1 MPVTCS
7 LHALMPAVVGALRRV
22 TSALVLRWLLF
33 TAIFSLAAVPPL
45 DPDLWWHLANGRLII
60 TTGSIPHVDLYSFSA
75 ADHTWVMHE
84 WLTDLSMYLLYQAGG
99 LPLLVALF
107 AGVVAASAIC
117 LYLLLRRS
125 NLHPTLSAVLTLIGA
140 LAGSTAWGARPQL
153 LNMLLT
159 GVLVVGLGY
168 YRRGRLSAFLL
179 PPFIWLWANLHSG
192 FLVVIIIAGL
202 FLLGEWFDAYRSPAT
217 GMPARR
223 RVLLAWAIVA
233 ATLLAV
239 INPSGIQTLL
249 FPLGTLTSPLI
260 QNNIQEWA
268 SPDFHSMA
276 GLMFEAILFL
286 LLAGLATGKVR
297 ARTHEWLWA
306 FALLYLALASQRNVP
321 LFVIGGAPLAAR
333 CVQALFATFQ
343 SILPPVVRR
352 PAAQAAL
359 RWIPIRFSGPTVA
372 VGALN
377 LALLVVAVAV
387 MLTYRA
393 LPNLR
398 SADEAAAIASV
409 FPVQATNALQA
420 LGKPVRIFNYY
431 DYGGYLL
438 WRLYPHG
445 SRIFLDRRV
454 EVYGSALLRRYLRV
468 SYLAEGWP
476 SVIAEADPDAIVL
489 PSGHP
494 LVGLLQQDRAWQ
506 LYSHDH
512 VATVFTRVGFAP

>member
-1 MPVTCS
+1 MTCS

-45 DPDLWWHLANGRLII
+45 DPDLWWHLANGRLIS
-60 TTGSIPHVDLYSFSA
+60 TTGTIPHVDLYSFSA
-75 ADHTWVMHE
+75 AGQPWVMHE
-84 WLTDLSMYLLYQAGG
+84 WLADLMMYLLYQLGG
-99 LPLLVALF
+99 LPLLVAVG
-107 AGVVAASAIC
+107 AGAVTAGALCVYVI
-117 LYLLLRRS
+117 LRRS
-125 NLHPTLSAVLTLIGA
+125 SLHPTVSAVLTLVGA

-153 LNMLLT
+153 LNMVFT
-159 GVLVVGLGY
+159 GVLVVGLGA
-168 YRRGRLSAFLL
+168 YRQGRLNPLLL

-192 FLVVIIIAGL
+192 FLVGVIIAGL
-202 FLLGEWFDAYRSPAT
+202 FLIGEWFDARRSPAT

-223 RVLLAWAIVA
+223 RVLFGWAIVA
-233 ATLLAV
+233 GVVLSIA
-239 INPSGIQTLL
+239 NPSGLQTLL

-276 GLMFEAILFL
+276 GLMFEAIVFL
-286 LLAGLATGKVR
+286 VLGGLATGRVK

-321 LFVIGGAPLAAR
+321 LFVIGAAPLAGR
-333 CVQALFATFQ
+333 CAQALLHTL
-343 SILPPVVRR
+343 SSVLPAVARR
-352 PAAQAAL
+352 PAAQAAW
-359 RWIPIRFSGPTVA
+359 RWTPIRLNGPTA
-372 VGALN
+372 ALGIVN
-377 LALLVVAVAV
+377 LALLVVAAAV
-387 MLTYRA
+387 MVTYRA

-409 FPVQATNALQA
+409 FPVQTTDALQA

-445 SRIFLDRRV
+445 SRIFIDGRV
-454 EVYGSALLRRYLRV
+454 EVYGSALFSRYLRV
-468 SYLAEGWP
+468 SYMAEGWP
-476 SVIAEADPDAIVL
+476 SVIAQSDPDAIVL
-489 PSGHP
+489 PNGHP
-494 LVGLLQQDRAWQ
+494 LVALLQQDRAWQ
-506 LYSHDH
+506 LFSRDR

>member
-7 LHALMPAVVGALRRV
+7 LHALMPVVGGVLRRV

-75 ADHTWVMHE
+75 ADHPWVMHE
-84 WLTDLSMYLLYQAGG
+84 WLSDLSMYLLYQVGG

-107 AGVVAASAIC
+107 AGVVGGSAIC
-117 LYLLLRRS
+117 LYVLLRRS

-168 YRRGRLSAFLL
+168 YQRGRLSAFLL
-179 PPFIWLWANLHSG
+179 PPFILLWANLHSG
-192 FLVVIIIAGL
+192 FLVGIIIAAL
-202 FLLGEWFDAYRSPAT
+202 FLLGEWFDAYRFPAT

-223 RVLLAWAIVA
+223 RKLFGWAIVA

-239 INPSGIQTLL
+239 VNPSGIQTLL

-333 CVQALFATFQ
+333 CAQALFATFQ

-359 RWIPIRFSGPTVA
+359 RWTPIRFSGPMVA

-420 LGKPVRIFNYY
+420 VGKPVRIFNYY

-438 WRLYPHG
+438 WRLYPQG
-445 SRIFLDRRV
+445 SRIYIDGRV
-454 EVYGSALLRRYLRV
+454 EVYGSALFSRYLRV
-468 SYLAEGWP
+468 SYMAEGWP
-476 SVIAEADPDAIVL
+476 SVIAQSDPDAIVL
-489 PSGHP
+489 PNGHP
-494 LVGLLQQDRAWQ
+494 LVALLQQDPAWQ
-506 LYSHDH
+506 LFSHDR

>member
-7 LHALMPAVVGALRRV
+7 LHALMAVVGGALRRV
-22 TSALVLRWLLF
+22 TSALVLRWLIYM
-33 TAIFSLAAVPPL
+33 AIIDMAAVPLL
-45 DPDLWWHLANGRLII
+45 DPDLCWHLANGRLSI

-107 AGVVAASAIC
+107 AGVVAASAVC

-125 NLHPTLSAVLTLIGA
+125 NLHPTLSAVLTLIGT

-168 YRRGRLSAFLL
+168 YQRGRLSAFLL
-179 PPFIWLWANLHSG
+179 PPFILLWANLHSG
-192 FLVVIIIAGL
+192 FLVGIIIAAL
-202 FLLGEWFDAYRSPAT
+202 FLLGEWFDAYRFPAT

-223 RVLLAWAIVA
+223 RKLFGWAIVA

-239 INPSGIQTLL
+239 VNPSGIQTLL

-276 GLMFEAILFL
+276 GLMFEAIVFL
-286 LLAGLATGKVR
+286 TLGGLATGRVK
-297 ARTHEWLWA
+297 APTHEWLWA

-321 LFVIGGAPLAAR
+321 LFVIGAAPLAAR
-333 CVQALFATFQ
+333 CAQALLHTLA
-343 SILPPVVRR
+343 SILPAVARR

-359 RWIPIRFSGPTVA
+359 RWTPIRPNRPTAALGV
-372 VGALN
+372 LN

-387 MLTYRA
+387 MIAYRA
-393 LPNLR
+393 VPNLR

-409 FPVQATNALQA
+409 FPVRAADSLQA
-420 LGKPVRIFNYY
+420 VGKPVRIFNYY

-445 SRIFLDRRV
+445 SRIFIDGRV
-454 EVYGSALLRRYLRV
+454 EVYGSGLFSRYLRV
-468 SYLAEGWP
+468 SYLADGWP
-476 SVIAEADPDAIVL
+476 SVIAQTGPDAIV
-489 PSGHP
+489 PPRGHP
-494 LVGLLQQDRAWQ
+494 LVGLLEQDPAWQ
-506 LYSHDH
+506 LFSHDR

>member
-7 LHALMPAVVGALRRV
+7 LHALMPVVVGALHRI
-22 TSALVLRWLLF
+22 TSGLVLRWLLF
-33 TAIFSLAAVPPL
+33 VAIFSLAAVPPL
-45 DPDLWWHLANGRLII
+45 DPDLWWHLANGRLIVA
-60 TTGSIPHVDLYSFSA
+60 TGSIPHLDLYSFSA
-75 ADHTWVMHE
+75 AGHPWVMHE
-84 WLTDLSMYLLYQAGG
+84 WLSDLSMYLLYQVGG

-107 AGVVAASAIC
+107 AGVVAGSAIC
-117 LYLLLRRS
+117 LYVLLRRS

-159 GVLVVGLGY
+159 GMLLVGLGY
-168 YRRGRLSAFLL
+168 YRRGRLSPLLL

-192 FLVVIIIAGL
+192 FLVGIIIAGL
-202 FLLGEWFDAYRSPAT
+202 FLLGEWFDAYRSPTT

-223 RVLLAWAIVA
+223 RKFVGWAIVA
-233 ATLLAV
+233 GTLLAV
-239 INPSGIQTLL
+239 VNPSGVQTLL

-268 SPDFHSMA
+268 SPDFHSLA
-276 GLMFEAILFL
+276 GVMFEAIVFL
-286 LLAGLATGKVR
+286 LLGGLATGKVK
-297 ARTHEWLWA
+297 APTHEWLWA

-321 LFVIGGAPLAAR
+321 LFVIAGAPLAGR
-333 CVQALFATFQ
+333 CAQALLVTFS
-343 SILPPVVRR
+343 SILPSVVRR
-352 PAAQAAL
+352 PAAEAAL
-359 RWIPIRFSGPTVA
+359 RWTPIRWSGPTVA
-372 VGALN
+372 VGVLN

-398 SADEAAAIASV
+398 SANEAAAIASV
-409 FPVQATNALQA
+409 FPVEATNGLQA
-420 LGKPVRIFNYY
+420 VGKPLRIFNYY

-438 WRLYPHG
+438 WRLYPQG
-445 SRIFLDRRV
+445 SRIYIDGRV
-454 EVYGSALLRRYLRV
+454 EVYGSALFSRYLRV

-476 SVIAEADPDAIVL
+476 SVIAQSDPDAIVL

-494 LVGLLQQDRAWQ
+494 LVGLLRQDRAWQ
-506 LYSHDH
+506 LFSQDH

>member
-7 LHALMPAVVGALRRV
+7 LHALMAVVGGALRRV

-60 TTGSIPHVDLYSFSA
+60 ATGSIPHVDLYSFSA
-75 ADHTWVMHE
+75 ADHPWVMHE

-117 LYLLLRRS
+117 LYLLLWRS

-168 YRRGRLSAFLL
+168 YQRGRLSAFLL

-192 FLVVIIIAGL
+192 FLVGIIIAGL

-223 RVLLAWAIVA
+223 RVLFAWSIVA

-239 INPSGIQTLL
+239 VNPSGIQTLL

-286 LLAGLATGKVR
+286 LLAGLATGKVK

-333 CVQALFATFQ
+333 CAQALFATFQ
-343 SILPPVVRR
+343 SILPTVVRR

-359 RWIPIRFSGPTVA
+359 RSTPVRFSGPTVA

-420 LGKPVRIFNYY
+420 VGKPVRIFNYY

-445 SRIFLDRRV
+445 SRIFIDGRV
-454 EVYGSALLRRYLRV
+454 EVYGSTLFSRYLRV

-506 LYSHDH
+506 LFSHDH

>member
-7 LHALMPAVVGALRRV
+7 LHALMAVVGGALRRV
-22 TSALVLRWLLF
+22 TSGLVLRWLLF

-60 TTGSIPHVDLYSFSA
+60 TTGSIPHLDLYSFSA
-75 ADHTWVMHE
+75 AGHPWVMHE
-84 WLTDLSMYLLYQAGG
+84 WLSDLSMYLLYQAGG

-107 AGVVAASAIC
+107 AGVVGGSGIC
-117 LYLLLRRS
+117 LYVLLRRS

-159 GVLVVGLGY
+159 GMLLVGLGY
-168 YRRGRLSAFLL
+168 YQRGRLSPLLL

-192 FLVVIIIAGL
+192 FLVGIIIAGL
-202 FLLGEWFDAYRSPAT
+202 FLLGEWFDAYRSPTT
-217 GMPARR
+217 GMPARGR
-223 RVLLAWAIVA
+223 AGFGWAVA
-233 ATLLAV
+233 AGVVLCGV
-239 INPSGIQTLL
+239 NPSGVQTLL

-276 GLMFEAILFL
+276 GLMFETIVFL
-286 LLAGLATGKVR
+286 TLGGLATGKVK

-321 LFVIGGAPLAAR
+321 LFVIGAAPLAAR
-333 CVQALFATFQ
+333 CAQALLVTLS
-343 SILPPVVRR
+343 SILPAVARR

-359 RWIPIRFSGPTVA
+359 RWTPIRPNRPTAALGV
-372 VGALN
+372 LN

-387 MLTYRA
+387 MIAYRA
-393 LPNLR
+393 VPNLR

-409 FPVQATNALQA
+409 FPVRAADALQA
-420 LGKPVRIFNYY
+420 VGKPVRIFNYY

-445 SRIFLDRRV
+445 SRIFIDGRV
-454 EVYGSALLRRYLRV
+454 AVYGSALFSRYLRV
-468 SYLAEGWP
+468 SYLADGWP
-476 SVIAEADPDAIVL
+476 SVIAQTDPDAIVL

-494 LVGLLQQDRAWQ
+494 LVGLLEQDPAWQ
-506 LYSHDH
+506 LFSHDR

>member
-7 LHALMPAVVGALRRV
+7 LHALMAVVGGALRRV

-107 AGVVAASAIC
+107 AGVVAASAVC

-125 NLHPTLSAVLTLIGA
+125 NLHPTLSAVLTLIGT

-168 YRRGRLSAFLL
+168 YQRGRLSAFLL
-179 PPFIWLWANLHSG
+179 PPFILLWANLHSG
-192 FLVVIIIAGL
+192 FLVGIIIAAL
-202 FLLGEWFDAYRSPAT
+202 FLLGEWFDAYRFPAT

-223 RVLLAWAIVA
+223 RKLFGWAIVA

-239 INPSGIQTLL
+239 VNPSGIQTLL

-260 QNNIQEWA
+260 QNNIQEWS

-333 CVQALFATFQ
+333 CAQALFATFQ
-343 SILPPVVRR
+343 SILPTVVRR

-359 RWIPIRFSGPTVA
+359 RWTPIPFSGPMVA

-420 LGKPVRIFNYY
+420 VGKPVRIFNYY

-438 WRLYPHG
+438 WRLYPQG
-445 SRIFLDRRV
+445 SRIFIDGRV
-454 EVYGSALLRRYLRV
+454 EVYGSALFSRYLRV

-506 LYSHDH
+506 LFSHDH